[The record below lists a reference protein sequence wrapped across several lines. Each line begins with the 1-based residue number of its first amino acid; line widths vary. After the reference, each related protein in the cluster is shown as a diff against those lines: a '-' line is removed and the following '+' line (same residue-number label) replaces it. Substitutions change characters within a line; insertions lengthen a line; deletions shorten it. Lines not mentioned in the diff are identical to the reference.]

1 MPRDELAAA
10 TTAAVSFTIR
20 NSLTLGCPFLDTVL
34 GTGTTTATTTTTTT
48 TTKGRLEQL
57 NEEK

>member
-48 TTKGRLEQL
+48 IKGRLEQL